1 MTLSD
6 NSMSLSK
13 NWCANEANNIFF
25 LSKLSQLMEIILF
38 VQKIHNSYRYIL
50 FSLNDYLLYINA
62 IILPPNNSLK
72 KYNSII
78 LHTLTS
84 AKKYLNIHLILP
96 SYLRPYY

>member
-62 IILPPNNSLK
+62 IILPPNNS
-72 KYNSII
+72 II

-96 SYLRPYY
+96 SYLGPYY